1 MILAD
6 HEIRELCESSGLVAP
21 YLPEN
26 VQPASIDVRLGN
38 EFRVFERDSTT
49 HIDMA
54 DPADIT
60 KLVKIADDD
69 YFLLHPGEFVLGSTV
84 ERVCMPTDLV
94 SRIEGKS
101 SVGRLGLMV
110 HVTAGYIDPGF
121 VGNVTLE
128 MTCLHPLPIMLRP
141 GRLIAQISFHSMAS
155 PAEKPYK
162 GRYQND
168 TGPAASR
175 YGQPVGCDH
184 NWILVPPGDDHCTK
198 CGAYR

>member
-6 HEIRELCESSGLVAP
+6 HEIRKLCETRGLVTP
-21 YLPEN
+21 YMPAN
-26 VQPASIDVRLGN
+26 IQPASIDVRLGD

-49 HIDMA
+49 HVDLD
-54 DPADIT
+54 DPVDIT
-60 KLVKIADDD
+60 KLVKIKDGE

-84 ERVCMPTDLV
+84 ERVSMPTDLV

-121 VGNVTLE
+121 VGNITLE
-128 MTCLHPLPIMLRP
+128 MTCLHPLPIKLRP
-141 GRLIAQISFHSMAS
+141 GKLIAQISFHSMAS
-155 PAEKPYK
+155 PAEEPYK

-175 YGQPVGCDH
+175 YGKPVDGEH
-184 NWILVPPGDDHCTK
+184 PS
-198 CGAYR
+198 